1 MNELIVTCPECN
13 GKYNGRTGIV
23 GAKMRHIGS
32 HSHTGSDQ
40 VDPRFLDCPHC
51 HGRGAMTCERCEGA
65 GRIVLKDGIQVGI
78 HAKPP
83 TSAVLGPRPMK
94 RK

>member
-13 GKYNGRTGIV
+13 GRWNGRNVTH
-23 GAKMRHIGS
+23 A
-32 HSHTGSDQ
+32 HTGSQARD
-40 VDPRFLDCPHC
+40 DRFLTCQRC
-51 HGRGAMTCERCEGA
+51 HGIGAMTCERCEGA